1 MEDLGLITVPRIEIL
16 ILGSFLSLSFFAAP
30 LRVGILYWAPNFRA
44 LILVSRKMCI
54 LEFFIFGLSTVKPLA
69 TNTVYLTLTMQKHQ
83 EDDVMTIIPHSCED
97 MISEMS

>member
-1 MEDLGLITVPRIEIL
+1 MEDLGLKTVPRIEIL